1 MIAVVQAH
9 PYPDRSRA
17 NRILAA
23 GIADL
28 PGIVVR
34 SLYDLYPDY
43 AIDVEAEQR
52 VLAAA
57 DVVVWQHPIY
67 WYATPALLKLWFEK
81 VLTPGFAYG
90 PEGGMF
96 QAKSCLWVVTTGGD
110 DADYDPMGIHGHVFD
125 TFAAVVRQTALFCGM
140 AWLDPLVVHAAT
152 RIDDE
157 TLYAFGAGY
166 RTRLIELGGAIA
178 EEAAHG

>member
-17 NRILAA
+17 NRILADA
-23 GIADL
+23 IADL

-57 DVVVWQHPIY
+57 DVVVWQHPIF
-67 WYATPALLKLWFEK
+67 WYTPPALQKLWFEK
-81 VLTPGFAYG
+81 VLTPGFAYAACV
-90 PEGGMF
+90 PLSESVANRISPVKLIRSSAAF
-96 QAKSCLWVVTTGGD
+96 LSSCSIRGVSSARVV
-110 DADYDPMGIHGHVFD
+110 P
-125 TFAAVVRQTALFCGM
+125 R
-140 AWLDPLVVHAAT
+140 W
-152 RIDDE
+152 
-157 TLYAFGAGY
+157 
-166 RTRLIELGGAIA
+166 
-178 EEAAHG
+178 

>member
-23 GIADL
+23 AIADL

-34 SLYDLYPDY
+34 SLYDLYPDF

-81 VLTPGFAYG
+81 VLTAGFAYG
-90 PEGGMF
+90 PGGD
-96 QAKSCLWVVTTGGD
+96 ALRDKGCLWVVTTGGD
-110 DADYDPMGIHGHVFD
+110 DADYDPFGIHGHVFD

-140 AWLDPLVVHAAT
+140 TWLDPLLVHAAT

-157 TLYAFGAGY
+157 TLYAWGARY
-166 RTRLIELGGAIA
+166 RARLIELGGATA
-178 EEAAHG
+178 EEVANG